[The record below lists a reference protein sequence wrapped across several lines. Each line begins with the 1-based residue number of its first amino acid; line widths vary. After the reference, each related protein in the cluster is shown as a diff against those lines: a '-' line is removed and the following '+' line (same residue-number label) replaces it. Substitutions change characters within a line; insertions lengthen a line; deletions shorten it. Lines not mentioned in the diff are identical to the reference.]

1 MKKEVQENM
10 RDTKV
15 MRATGMKSTRS
26 IENMMAHTMRTVVM
40 SLVCSVLLS
49 NVVSAAPDVSTSE
62 GRAFM
67 FGVLPSR
74 QLAEDS
80 ITINFRSKSLA
91 TITVRVT
98 TIRGEVLERVARVL
112 DSRRAVSI
120 SFARK
125 DIELRGAGGD
135 TSITAGSQLGSVIR
149 SQVVRIT
156 ADSAVTAVVIGGGS
170 LSSYAM
176 DLLPENMWGRNYIV
190 PTVPAC
196 VVAADSAKGGIDTVL
211 SGRSQFVM
219 IARENDTRVTVLLN
233 VSTPGMQPGARTIVL
248 QAGEAYMVQSEL
260 DTIWANTDLSATQVT
275 SNKPIAVFAG
285 NSNASLPLVTG
296 LVSSSKQRGS
306 LAQQVLPADRL
317 KKKYVVVPLSLTD
330 AGVQT
335 NREWVRI
342 YATTN
347 KTMISLSGESPV
359 EVNPEK
365 FLEREITQPLFVD
378 ASEPVMVCQLVSS
391 SNINNDSA
399 GNAALFTAM
408 SVSQWSQNIA
418 SNAIQIRQSGVKR
431 YLLQYLLVMADTAAF
446 KNLTIDGQTY
456 AFAPI
461 VLPGS
466 PYGYVIR
473 RVADGIH
480 SVESSLPCG
489 VIMGGVGSLHRIASV
504 GDVSFPLQPYLIPA
518 LRVPDVSART
528 GDTAT
533 VLVVLDSLQFPP
545 QIMNTS
551 PRTFEFDL
559 CVNASV
565 LTPQS
570 AEQRGDLK
578 FGEQCLRL
586 RYQMTELKF
595 PVTIASIPM
604 ICGLGNTAVSN
615 IEVQNGVW
623 LSVFGDT
630 IPWLDNGIVGKM
642 TINNVWSDTMGL
654 RLLNPQSGTLA
665 IAASPNPVQSTC
677 SIECSTSDPSL
688 VDARLTVYN
697 SVGETFFDER
707 EELVGFKGK
716 KVIQIDMSSWP
727 VGVYSVRFDRGTES
741 IATRV
746 MVSR

>member
-1 MKKEVQENM
+1 MKKM
-10 RDTKV
+10 MTHTT
-15 MRATGMKSTRS
+15 RAV
-26 IENMMAHTMRTVVM
+26 IM
-40 SLVCSVLLS
+40 SFVCSVLLS

-74 QLAEDS
+74 QLADDS

-98 TIRGEVLERVARVL
+98 TIGGEVLERVARVL

-190 PTVPAC
+190 PSAPAC
-196 VVAADSAKGGIDTVL
+196 VVAADSATGGVDSVL

-233 VSTPGMQPGARTIVL
+233 VTTPGLQQGARTIVL

-260 DTIWANTDLSATQVT
+260 DTVWANTDLSATQVT

-285 NSNASLPLVTG
+285 HSNASLPLMSG
-296 LVSSSKQRGS
+296 LVSASEQRGS
-306 LAQQVLPADRL
+306 IAQQVLPADRL
-317 KKKYVVVPLSLTD
+317 KKKYVVIPLSLTE

-347 KTMISLSGESPV
+347 KTRISLNGESPV

-365 FLEREITQPLFVD
+365 FLEREISQPLCVD
-378 ASEPVMVCQLVSS
+378 ASEPVMVCQLVASA
-391 SNINNDSA
+391 NINNDSA
-399 GNAALFTAM
+399 GNAAMFAAM

-418 SNAIQIRQSGVKR
+418 SNAIQIRQSGAKR

-456 AFAPI
+456 AFTPKTI
-461 VLPGS
+461 PGS
-466 PYGYVIR
+466 SYGYVIR

-489 VIMGGVGSLHRIASV
+489 VIMGGVGSLHRIASL

-559 CVNASV
+559 CVNATV

-586 RYQMTELKF
+586 RYQMTEIRF

-623 LSVFGDT
+623 LSVVGDT
-630 IPWLDNGIVGKM
+630 IPWLDNGVVGKM

-654 RLLNPQSGTLA
+654 RLLNPQSGTLG
-665 IAASPNPVQSTC
+665 IAVNPSPVQTSC
-677 SIECSTSDPSL
+677 SIECSTSDPSSI
-688 VDARLTVYN
+688 DARLSVYN
-697 SVGETFFDER
+697 SVGENLFDER
-707 EELVGFKGK
+707 EELVAFKGK

-727 VGVYSVRFDRGTES
+727 AGVYSVRFDRGTES
-741 IATRV
+741 VATRV

>member
-1 MKKEVQENM
+1 MKKM
-10 RDTKV
+10 MTHTT
-15 MRATGMKSTRS
+15 RAV
-26 IENMMAHTMRTVVM
+26 IM
-40 SLVCSVLLS
+40 SFVCSVLLS

-98 TIRGEVLERVARVL
+98 TIGGEVLERVARVL

-135 TSITAGSQLGSVIR
+135 TSISAGSQLGSVIR

-190 PTVPAC
+190 PSVPAC
-196 VVAADSAKGGIDTVL
+196 VVAADSAKEAIDTVL

-260 DTIWANTDLSATQVT
+260 DTVWANTDLSATQVT

-296 LVSSSKQRGS
+296 LVSSNKQRGS
-306 LAQQVLPADRL
+306 IAQQVLPADRL

-399 GNAALFTAM
+399 GNAAVFTAM

-456 AFAPI
+456 TFTPKI
-461 VLPGS
+461 ISGS

-489 VIMGGVGSLHRIASV
+489 VIMGGVGSLHRIASA
-504 GDVSFPLQPYLIPA
+504 GDVSYPLQPYLLPG
-518 LRVPDVSART
+518 LRVPDISART
-528 GDTAT
+528 GDTVT
-533 VLVVLDSLQFPP
+533 VQLVLDSLRFPP
-545 QIMNTS
+545 EIMNTM

-559 CVNASV
+559 CVNATV
-565 LTPQS
+565 LTPQ
-570 AEQRGDLK
+570 AADKRGELK
-578 FGEQCLRL
+578 FGEQCLRQ
-586 RYQMTELKF
+586 RYVMTEIKF
-595 PVTIASIPM
+595 PVAIVSIPM

-623 LSVFGDT
+623 LSVIGDT
-630 IPWLDNGIVGKM
+630 IPWLNNGSMGKL
-642 TINNVWSDTMGL
+642 TITNVWSDTMGL
-654 RLLNPQSGTLA
+654 RLLNPQSGTLG

-677 SIECSTSDPSL
+677 TIECSTSDPSAA
-688 VDARLTVYN
+688 DARLTVFN
-697 SVGETFFDER
+697 SVGEILFDER
-707 EELVGFKGK
+707 EELFAFKGK

-727 VGVYSVRFDRGTES
+727 AGVYSVRFDRGTES
-741 IATRV
+741 IVTRV
-746 MVSR
+746 LVSR